1 MTAKIKGKPLG
12 EIDVKRNESV
22 NMGCECGEDWLVAVC
37 TTDLSDQYMS
47 YPQMNRMYL
56 PGVQVLDKCECGKV
70 RLVVKLELAK

>member
-37 TTDLSDQYMS
+37 TTDLSD
-47 YPQMNRMYL
+47 L